1 MIPIV
6 NMLVLKGMVHPKMN
20 GHLFTHPHV
29 VLKLYGFLLLNKKE
43 IWVNR

>member
-20 GHLFTHPHV
+20 GHLLTLTLF
-29 VLKLYGFLLLNKKE
+29 
-43 IWVNR
+43 